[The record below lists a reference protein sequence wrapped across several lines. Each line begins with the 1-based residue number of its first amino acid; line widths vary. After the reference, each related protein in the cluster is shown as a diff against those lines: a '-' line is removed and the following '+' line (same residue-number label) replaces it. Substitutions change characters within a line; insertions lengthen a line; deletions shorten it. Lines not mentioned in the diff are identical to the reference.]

1 MELKVMSSTVR
12 AKSQGLAGVVLTPE
26 QIAERYAVMAD
37 HPMSEDG
44 ARGPM
49 PTFMGWNRSNWTNAP
64 DPIVDHFGMRQAVDV
79 WRREWDELL
88 VSVSMPPEFDR
99 GELLRRW
106 KFEQEQRVRAHKRQ
120 RSKMAESPASQLA
133 ARA

>member
-1 MELKVMSSTVR
+1 MELKVMSSTVKV
-12 AKSQGLAGVVLTPE
+12 KSQGLAGVVLTPE

-37 HPMSEDG
+37 HSVSEDG

-106 KFEQEQRVRAHKRQ
+106 KFEQEQCVSAHKRQ
-120 RSKMAESPASQLA
+120 RSKMAEIPASQLA

>member
-1 MELKVMSSTVR
+1 MLSTMR

-26 QIAERYAVMAD
+26 QVADRDAVMAD
-37 HPMSEDG
+37 HQMSEG
-44 ARGPM
+44 PARGLI

-64 DPIVDHFGMRQAVDV
+64 DAIVDHFGMREAVDV

-99 GELLRRW
+99 GELLCRW
-106 KFEQEQRVRAHKRQ
+106 KFEQERRIVVHKRQ
-120 RSKMAESPASQLA
+120 LVAQIGA
-133 ARA
+133 AADRIRVMRL